1 MKRIVVV
8 DDDPAIGQAI
18 HDLLAAEDLAVESP
32 GDGRASLPSLLR
44 SAPDLVILDINMPEM
59 SGWELC
65 AILRRQ
71 PATRSVPILFLT
83 GRHAVKDRITAMQ
96 FGGSDYLAKPF
107 DPGDLRRKVQALLS
121 SRRRRE
127 AG

>member
-1 MKRIVVV
+1 VKRVVVV
-8 DDDPAIGQAI
+8 DDDPAIGTAI
-18 HDLLAAEDLAVESP
+18 RDLLAADGLAVESP
-32 GDGRASLPSLLR
+32 GDGRAALPSLLR

-71 PATRSVPILFLT
+71 PATRSIPILFLT
-83 GRHAVKDRITAMQ
+83 GRQAVKDRISAMQ

-107 DPGDLRRKVQALLS
+107 APADLRRKVRALLS
-121 SRRRRE
+121 SRKQRE

>member
-1 MKRIVVV
+1 MKRVVVV
-8 DDDPAIGQAI
+8 DDDEAIGPAIGV
-18 HDLLAAEDLAVESP
+18 LLAADGIAVASP
-32 GDGRASLPSLLR
+32 GDGQAALPGLLR
-44 SAPDLVILDINMPEM
+44 EPPDLVILDVNMPGM

-71 PATRSVPILFLT
+71 PATRAIPILFLT
-83 GRHAVKDRITAMQ
+83 GRHEVKDRITAMQ

-107 DPGDLRRKVQALLS
+107 GADDLRRKIRALLGPRHRS
-121 SRRRRE
+121 E

>member
-8 DDDPAIGQAI
+8 DDDPDLGPAIRDAI
-18 HDLLAAEDLAVESP
+18 ASKEIRVEAP
-32 GDGRASLPSLLR
+32 GDAQAALPVILKET
-44 SAPDLVILDINMPEM
+44 PDLIILDVNMPGM

-71 PATRSVPILFLT
+71 SSTRQLPILFLT
-83 GRHAVKDRITAMQ
+83 GRREVKDRITAMQ
-96 FGGSDYLAKPF
+96 FGGSDFLAKPF
-107 DPGDLRRKVQALLS
+107 SVEELRSKVGTLL
-121 SRRRRE
+121 SRRRGSE

>member
-8 DDDPAIGQAI
+8 DDDPDLGPAIRDVIASKEI
-18 HDLLAAEDLAVESP
+18 RVEAP
-32 GDGRASLPSLLR
+32 GDAQASLPVILKET
-44 SAPDLVILDINMPEM
+44 PDLVILDVNMPGM

-71 PATRSVPILFLT
+71 TSTRQLPILFLT
-83 GRHAVKDRITAMQ
+83 GRHEVKDRITAMQ
-96 FGGSDYLAKPF
+96 FGGSDFLAKPF
-107 DPGDLRRKVQALLS
+107 SVEELRSKVGTLLS
-121 SRRRRE
+121 RKRGSE